1 MVNKNKDKQLKIT
14 QTASAY
20 GRKPG
25 HASTLKGMGLR
36 RIRDCVSLADT
47 ACNRGMIMKVAYLV
61 KVEEV

>member
-1 MVNKNKDKQLKIT
+1 MTAKKTKQLKIT
-14 QTASAY
+14 QIASSF

-25 HASTLKGMGLR
+25 HASTLKGLGLR

>member
-1 MVNKNKDKQLKIT
+1 MTKNTKKLKIT
-14 QTASAY
+14 QIASGY

-25 HASTLKGMGLR
+25 HASTLKGMGLH
-36 RIRDCVSLADT
+36 RIRDCVSLEDT